1 MALVIG
7 NWKMHGTSASLA
19 EVGQIIDGAEAAAK
33 DGMQMV
39 ICPPATLLR
48 EVSAACRN
56 TKIQTGGQDCHQ
68 DPSGAHTGCVSA
80 EMLADAGA
88 SYCVIGHSEARER
101 SGDSDRT
108 LSAKVEAVLRTGLV
122 PIFCVGESLEQR
134 QDLRAVEVV
143 TGQLDVV
150 VDKADQVIVAYEPIW
165 AIGTGLTPKE
175 DDIAE
180 MHKAMRDKLGA
191 QPPLLYGGSVKP
203 GNAAEILRIDN
214 VGGALVGGASLVAKD
229 FLAIAR
235 SI

>member
-1 MALVIG
+1 MALIIG

-19 EVGQIIDGAEAAAK
+19 EIGQMIDGVEAAAK
-33 DGMQMV
+33 DGMKMV
-39 ICPPATLLR
+39 VCPPATLLR
-48 EVSAACRN
+48 DVSAACRD

-68 DPSGAHTGCVSA
+68 EAQGAHTGCVSA
-80 EMLADAGA
+80 DMLADAGA
-88 SYCVIGHSEARER
+88 SYCIIGHSEARER
-101 SGDSDRT
+101 SGESDEI
-108 LSAKVEAVLRTGLV
+108 LGAKVDAVLRAGLV

-143 TGQLDVV
+143 TSQLDVV
-150 VDKADQVIVAYEPIW
+150 ASKADQVIVAYEPIW
-165 AIGTGLTPKE
+165 AIGSGLTPKE

-180 MHKAMRDKLGA
+180 MHKAMRDKLGP